1 MHKKL
6 KKIKRFFQKKYQL
19 IKMRYYSTII
29 FLFVSSIFAVI
40 LLLYFANIT
49 RNFEKENL
57 VLLSKIK
64 KIEDQININEI
75 ELSFYN
81 SYEYLLKMQ
90 KIYFEIPE
98 QNYLNQRISF
108 YNFKNKNSESLHTVG
123 IK

>member
-1 MHKKL
+1 MK
-6 KKIKRFFQKKYQL
+6 
-19 IKMRYYSTII
+19 YYSAIV
-29 FLFVSSIFAVI
+29 FLFISSIFSVL

-49 RNFEKENL
+49 KNIEKENF

-64 KIEDQININEI
+64 KLEDQININEI

-98 QNYLNQRISF
+98 ENYLNQRISF
-108 YNFKNKNSESLHTVG
+108 YNFKNKNSDSLYTVG

>member
-1 MHKKL
+1 MK
-6 KKIKRFFQKKYQL
+6 
-19 IKMRYYSTII
+19 YYSAII
-29 FLFVSSIFAVI
+29 FLFISSVFSVL

-49 RNFEKENL
+49 KNIEKENF

-64 KIEDQININEI
+64 KLEDQININEI

-90 KIYFEIPE
+90 KIYFEVPE
-98 QNYLNQRISF
+98 HNYLNQRISF
-108 YNFKNKNSESLHTVG
+108 HNFKNNNSESLYTAG

>member
-1 MHKKL
+1 
-6 KKIKRFFQKKYQL
+6 
-19 IKMRYYSTII
+19 MRYYSTII
-29 FLFVSSIFAVI
+29 FLFFFSIFAVI

-49 RNFEKENL
+49 RNIEKENFI
-57 VLLSKIK
+57 LLSKIK
-64 KIEDQININEI
+64 KLEDQININEI

-98 QNYLNQRISF
+98 ENYLNQRISF

>member
-1 MHKKL
+1 
-6 KKIKRFFQKKYQL
+6 
-19 IKMRYYSTII
+19 MRYYSAII
-29 FLFVSSIFAVI
+29 FLFVSSIFLVL

-49 RNFEKENL
+49 RNIEKENF

-98 QNYLNQRISF
+98 KNYLNQRISF

>member
-1 MHKKL
+1 
-6 KKIKRFFQKKYQL
+6 
-19 IKMRYYSTII
+19 MRYYSTII
-29 FLFVSSIFAVI
+29 FLFVSSVFAVV

-49 RNFEKENL
+49 RNIEKENF

-98 QNYLNQRISF
+98 ENYLNQRISF
-108 YNFKNKNSESLHTVG
+108 YNFKNKNSDSLYTVG

>member
-1 MHKKL
+1 
-6 KKIKRFFQKKYQL
+6 
-19 IKMRYYSTII
+19 MRYYSTII
-29 FLFVSSIFAVI
+29 FLFVSSVFAVV

-49 RNFEKENL
+49 RNIEKENF

-75 ELSFYN
+75 EFSYYN
-81 SYEYLLKMQ
+81 SYEYLIKMI

>member
-1 MHKKL
+1 MK
-6 KKIKRFFQKKYQL
+6 
-19 IKMRYYSTII
+19 YYSAII
-29 FLFVSSIFAVI
+29 FLFASSIFAVV

-49 RNFEKENL
+49 RNIEKENF

-64 KIEDQININEI
+64 KTEDQININEI

-90 KIYFEIPE
+90 KIYFDIPE

>member
-1 MHKKL
+1 MK
-6 KKIKRFFQKKYQL
+6 
-19 IKMRYYSTII
+19 YYSAII
-29 FLFVSSIFAVI
+29 FLFASSIFAVV

-49 RNFEKENL
+49 RNIEKENF

-90 KIYFEIPE
+90 KIYSWGNNFYKDVE
-98 QNYLNQRISF
+98 LNSDL
-108 YNFKNKNSESLHTVG
+108 SENATA
-123 IK
+123 